1 MLKEKRQFFEVIFV
15 VTDLLVIALA
25 WVFAYW
31 IRFEADIIAVEKG
44 VPPFENYFSALLIVW
59 LIWVAVFRRV
69 GLYKPMRGIRRT
81 RELWL
86 LLHGNSLAILLFM
99 AVIYLFREKSVPFSR
114 LVFVYFW
121 VLVTLFT
128 IVQRSFLRFL
138 LREIRRQGYN
148 LRYMLLV
155 GGGQV
160 ASDIVQRVR
169 MHRELG
175 VQVVGCLTREGDQQR
190 GPLGIPV
197 VGAYRDLREI
207 LTRLTV
213 DQVVISLPLED
224 HHLLPTVMSD
234 ARDTLADIKIVP
246 DVYQFISLAG
256 GIEEFE
262 GLPVLNV
269 QTTPLEGVALFV
281 KRCFDFILSIF
292 LSIFFLPLM
301 FLIAFLIKLTSR
313 GPVLYSQERVSVDGT
328 KFSIFKFRTMTSDAE
343 QQGPGWTKPGDMRV
357 TRLGKILRS
366 TSLDEL
372 PQIFNVMRGDMS
384 FVGPRPERP
393 FFIEEFRHR
402 IPRYMLRHKVPAGMT
417 GWAQVNGW
425 RGDTS
430 IDRRIECDL
439 YYITNWSL
447 LLDLKILCLTL
458 VCGFRNRNAY

>member
-15 VTDLLVIALA
+15 ATDLIVVSVA
-25 WVFAYW
+25 WVVAYW
-31 IRFEADIIAVEKG
+31 VRFEADLIPVEKG
-44 VPPFENYFSALLIVW
+44 VPPFENYISSLIIVW
-59 LIWVAVFRRV
+59 LIWATVFRRI

-86 LLHGNSLAILLFM
+86 LVNGNALSILLFM

-121 VLVTLFT
+121 VLATLFT
-128 IVQRSFLRFL
+128 IIQRSALRSL

-160 ASDIVQRVR
+160 AADIVQRVR
-169 MHRELG
+169 LHRELG
-175 VQVVGCLTREGDQQR
+175 VQIVGCLTRAGTEER

-197 VGAYRDLREI
+197 IGPYDKLHHV
-207 LTRLTV
+207 LTTIAI
-213 DQVVISLPLED
+213 DQVVITLPLED
-224 HHLLPTVMSD
+224 HYLLPQVMNQ
-234 ARDTLADIKIVP
+234 ARDTLAEIKIVP

-256 GIEEFE
+256 AIEEFE

-269 QTTPLEGVALFV
+269 QTTPLEGVALFT
-281 KRCFDFILSIF
+281 KRAFDLLFSVFLALVLAPLFIL
-292 LSIFFLPLM
+292 
-301 FLIAFLIKLTSR
+301 IALLIKVTSR
-313 GPVLYSQERVSVDGT
+313 GPVFYAQERVSVDGT
-328 KFSIFKFRTMTSDAE
+328 RFSIIKFRTMSCDAE
-343 QQGPGWTKPGDMRV
+343 KDGPGWTKPGDNRV
-357 TRLGKILRS
+357 TRLGKFLRS

-372 PQIFNVMRGDMS
+372 PQIFNVMKGEMS

-393 FFIEEFRHR
+393 VFIQEFRNR

-447 LLDLKILCLTL
+447 LLDLKIIFLTITR
-458 VCGFRNRNAY
+458 GFRNHNAY